1 VDVNVEPATPPMA
14 VRMRMTPVPD
24 RELEL
29 PSRLLRYP
37 SAIMFLVMRE
47 AYRLG
52 HRGAE
57 DARGSMPQALRFP
70 HFAILACLDE
80 FGPSSQKDVSA
91 RLRFDPSD
99 LVAFVDL
106 LERQGYA
113 VRERDPR
120 DRRRYALRI
129 TPAGRRAVRR
139 RDREAERMNEELFA
153 PLEPAERE
161 ALRGLLL
168 RTLAHHDPRAAGSM
182 SDLPT
187 EERR

>member
-1 VDVNVEPATPPMA
+1 
-14 VRMRMTPVPD
+14 
-24 RELEL
+24 
-29 PSRLLRYP
+29 
-37 SAIMFLVMRE
+37 
-47 AYRLG
+47 
-52 HRGAE
+52 
-57 DARGSMPQALRFP
+57 
-70 HFAILACLDE
+70 
-80 FGPSSQKDVSA
+80 VSA

-106 LERQGYA
+106 LERHGYV
-113 VRERDPR
+113 VRERDR
-120 DRRRYALRI
+120 QDRRRYALKI

-139 RDREAERMNEELFA
+139 RDREAEKKNEELFA

-161 ALRGLLL
+161 VLRGLLL